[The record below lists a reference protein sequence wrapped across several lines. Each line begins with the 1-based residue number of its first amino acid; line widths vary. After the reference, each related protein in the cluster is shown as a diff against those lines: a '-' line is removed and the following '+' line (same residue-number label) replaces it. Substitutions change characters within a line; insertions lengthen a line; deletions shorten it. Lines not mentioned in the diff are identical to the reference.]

1 MTSSHTD
8 GAHILVNRDI
18 QEKKRK
24 KEGKKEGGRK
34 AGRRRER
41 GRKGQTVVNAV
52 RKIKWGDV
60 MGNGQAG
67 RPL

>member
-34 AGRRRER
+34 
-41 GRKGQTVVNAV
+41 GQTVVNAV